1 MNRFSLKL
9 GIAAAALALAAP
21 AAATNGMRMIGFG
34 PVQNSMG
41 GVSAATSLDATTAVT
56 NPAGLCTASTRLDIA
71 GTAFFPTVEAK
82 TDFSMMGGPAASG
95 ESTANSFFIP
105 TVGYLR
111 PVNDKLTVG
120 VTALGIAGLG
130 VDYPDEIMLNAE
142 TMTSYSNMRLAPA
155 VSYKVTDRLA
165 VGVAANLM
173 YAMMEYDVGGGF
185 GMGMQPHDRAGA
197 FGFGAS
203 LGVTFRPMDILTLG
217 AAYETRSYF
226 QDFEF
231 ELEGGTNK
239 LEFDQPMVA
248 TVGAAVRPMAGLLVA
263 ADVQWINWS
272 DTMGENLPEWTETE
286 VGDAPWNMNWDNQ
299 LVFKIGAQYEVSK
312 AFTVRAGYNYGKS
325 PIDETLSLAG
335 VAFPAISE
343 HHFTA
348 GAGYDVGAVTV
359 NAAVLYS
366 PEATAKY
373 AGDASGNFPYETSMA
388 QLGFDLGVAY
398 RF

>member
-1 MNRFSLKL
+1 MNRFSRIAL
-9 GIAAAALALAAP
+9 AAAALAVAAP

-56 NPAGLCTASTRLDIA
+56 NPAGLCACSTRLDIA

-82 TDFSMMGGPAASG
+82 TDFTAMGAGAAS
-95 ESTANSFFIP
+95 ESSTSNFFFIP

-130 VDYPDEIMLNAE
+130 VDYPNDLMLGGE
-142 TMTSYSNMRLAPA
+142 TMTSYSNMRFAPA
-155 VSYKVTDRLA
+155 ASYKLTDRLA
-165 VGVAANLM
+165 VGAALNLM

-185 GMGMQPHDRAGA
+185 GMGMQPHDQAGA
-197 FGFGAS
+197 FGFGGS
-203 LGVTFRPMDILTLG
+203 VGVTFRPIDMVTIG

-231 ELEGGTNK
+231 DLAGGTNA

-248 TVGAAVRPMAGLLVA
+248 TLGAAVTPIQGLLLA

-272 DTMGENLPEWTETE
+272 DTMGENLPEWQSTE
-286 VGDAPWNMNWDNQ
+286 VPDAPWNMNWDDQ
-299 LVFKIGAQYEVSK
+299 VVLKVGAQYEVTK
-312 AFTVRAGYNYGKS
+312 AVKVRAGYNYGKS
-325 PIDETLSLAG
+325 PIDENLSMPG

-343 HHFTA
+343 HHITV
-348 GAGYDVGAVTV
+348 GAGYDMGQFSLNV
-359 NAAVLYS
+359 AALYS
-366 PEATAKY
+366 PKKTVEY
-373 AGDASGNFPYETSMA
+373 AGDTTGNFPYETSMS